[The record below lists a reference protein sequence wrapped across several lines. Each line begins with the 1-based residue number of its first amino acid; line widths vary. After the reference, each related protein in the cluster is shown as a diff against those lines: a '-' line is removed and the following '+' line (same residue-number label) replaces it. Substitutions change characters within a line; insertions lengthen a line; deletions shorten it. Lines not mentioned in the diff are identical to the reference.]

1 MREDKLSFGILI
13 RIFISLLPILFGMP
27 SVAMIICAYTIAM
40 TFVTIGPMATVVSS
54 LTAVAG
60 AMFLSSSLGA
70 AGELF
75 GLSLGIQAV
84 LCAIGCINGLFKKR
98 DFYKGLVF
106 STLGIL
112 LPQFFYA
119 RHTAHAEGISLAQMM
134 VPSSEEFKVLI
145 NQTFGT
151 LPQNANDILAQS
163 GITVESVATVM
174 RDLTIMIIPSAFIIS
189 SMVFAYIV
197 MWSVTVPIRKYPNE
211 RIHSFSKIKL
221 SRVCTVLILVLIAS
235 VIYTAGMGNII
246 VNSVTINMLI
256 VLIALAFFS
265 GISLIEFY
273 LRKSI
278 SFRFLRVIIHIT
290 IATNFFPV
298 YILAAF
304 IDSFVNF
311 RKLPK
316 STDIKGGEAFETKK

>member
-13 RIFISLLPILFGMP
+13 RIFVSLLPILFGMP

-60 AMFLSSSLGA
+60 AMFLSSSFGA

-84 LCAIGCINGLFKKR
+84 LCAMGCINGLFKKR
-98 DFYKGLVF
+98 DFYKGLTL

-112 LPQFFYA
+112 LPQIIYA
-119 RHTAHAEGISLAQMM
+119 RHTAHADGISLSQMM
-134 VPSSEEFKVLI
+134 VPSAEEFKVLMS
-145 NQTFGT
+145 QTFGT
-151 LPQNANDILAQS
+151 LPQNTNEILAQS
-163 GITVESVATVM
+163 GITAESVANVM
-174 RDLTIMIIPSAFIIS
+174 RDLTIMIIPSVFIIS
-189 SMVFAYIV
+189 SMIFAYIV
-197 MWSVTVPIRKYPNE
+197 MWSVTVPIRKYPNK
-211 RIHSFSKIKL
+211 RIHSFAKIKL
-221 SRVCTVLILVLIAS
+221 SRICTVLTVVLTAVLVFVAS
-235 VIYTAGMGNII
+235 SGNII
-246 VNSVTINMLI
+246 VNSVMINMLI

-273 LRKSI
+273 LRKSLP
-278 SFRFLRVIIHIT
+278 FGFLRVIIHII
-290 IATNFFPV
+290 IATNFFPA

-304 IDSFVNF
+304 IDSFANF

-316 STDIKGGEAFETKK
+316 VTDTKGGEAFETKK